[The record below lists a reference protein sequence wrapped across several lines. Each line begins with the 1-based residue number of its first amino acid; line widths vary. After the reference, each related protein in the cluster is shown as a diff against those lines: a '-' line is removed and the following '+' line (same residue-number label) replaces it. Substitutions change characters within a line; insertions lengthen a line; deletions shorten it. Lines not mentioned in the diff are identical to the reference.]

1 MNAALLLKLIH
12 VLAIVLWVGGM
23 AFAQFFL
30 RPAVQALDPP
40 QRLALMQR
48 VLLRFLNAA
57 GVAVLIVLVSGVAL
71 MVLGARGAHV
81 NAMAVLGLLMAA
93 IYGHIRLALYPRLA
107 RAVAA
112 QAWPAGGAA
121 VAKIRT
127 AVSVNLALGVIVIV
141 LAVLRLP

>member
-1 MNAALLLKLIH
+1 LSAVLLLKLIH

-40 QRLALMQR
+40 QRLTLMQR
-48 VLLRFLNAA
+48 VLQRFLNAA
-57 GVAVLIVLVSGVAL
+57 GVAVLVAVASGVAL
-71 MVLGARGAHV
+71 MAFGAHGAHV

-93 IYGHIRLALYPRLA
+93 IYGHVRFVLYPRLA
-107 RAVAA
+107 RAVDAKD
-112 QAWPAGGAA
+112 WPAGGAA
-121 VAKIRT
+121 MAPLRT
-127 AVSVNLALGVIVIV
+127 WVSVNLALGVLVIA